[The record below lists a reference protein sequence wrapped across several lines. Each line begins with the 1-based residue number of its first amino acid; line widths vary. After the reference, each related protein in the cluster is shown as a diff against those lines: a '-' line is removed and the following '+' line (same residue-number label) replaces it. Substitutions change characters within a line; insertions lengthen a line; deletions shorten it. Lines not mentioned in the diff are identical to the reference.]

1 MKSIGNK
8 KARDLGGLGLIVVNN
23 MRKLTMS
30 NLTQNFAN
38 PNNQPLVIGEFSI
51 RQDEDG
57 RYCLNDLHNASGGL
71 KKHQITNFLRAE
83 QTQELIKEIEQA
95 PDMVLGEY
103 SQTSNMRFGNKALN
117 IIRGGANRGT
127 YAVKE
132 MVYAYA
138 MWISA
143 KFHLMVIRAYDS
155 MVMKLLGS
163 KSEQVLITD
172 KTTKKER
179 VPLKDA
185 VNMLVGKAQFL
196 NYSDAYKLIHH
207 RFDVDHIEDIPQ
219 DQIPAAVEYVHHLI
233 GEYIPKVERIDPEQK
248 SLELLA
254 ADTTNKVM
262 DYFHALH
269 SEIKRLKGTS
279 PEYPNFDK
287 ETIVQAVV
295 TRMVDSSRMLL
306 TFDGRTGKPNV
317 SFIPSSSW
325 ILSSDNI
332 AKIIGDPC
340 GPKKELL
347 PDIVQAAMSR
357 LVK

>member
-1 MKSIGNK
+1 MKLIDNK
-8 KARDLGGLGLIVVNN
+8 KPLGILEDTGAFNCRN
-23 MRKLTMS
+23 QRKSNMS
-30 NLTQNFAN
+30 NLTQNFVN
-38 PNNQPLVIGEFSI
+38 PNKQPLVIGEFSI

-57 RYCLNDLHNASGGL
+57 RYCLNDLHKASGGEDRHKPKYWTGL
-71 KKHQITNFLRAE
+71 IQTKELVQEVCKGGITPLDE
-83 QTQELIKEIEQA
+83 KQVITTIH
-95 PDMVLGEY
+95 G
-103 SQTSNMRFGNKALN
+103 GN
-117 IIRGGANRGT
+117 NRGT
-127 YAVKE
+127 FAAKE
-132 MVYAYA
+132 LVYSYA

-143 KFHLMVIRAYDS
+143 KFHLMVIRAYDA
-155 MVMKLLGS
+155 MMMKLLGN
-163 KSEQVLITD
+163 KSEHVLIVD

-279 PEYPNFDK
+279 PEYPNFNK